1 MRKAANE
8 KGCGNAAALSWKVCR
23 CVQTGLALGSPTP
36 LKLFAQAFV
45 ACHEIVKGQN
55 GMREKMFL
63 FFPTRFGASKRWRAI
78 SCHALPLFPEWPEV
92 RER

>member
-1 MRKAANE
+1 
-8 KGCGNAAALSWKVCR
+8 
-23 CVQTGLALGSPTP
+23 VQTGLPLGSPTP

-63 FFPTRFGASKRWRAI
+63 FFPTRFSAGKRLRA
-78 SCHALPLFPEWPEV
+78 ALRDVLPLCPE
-92 RER
+92 RQDS